1 MTQPSTPDEIRAEI
15 DQTRAD
21 LGAAVDQLAD
31 KLNVKAQAGAKL
43 DDLKSS
49 ATNAAS
55 RVKAAD
61 PGQRNKII
69 AAGAAAVL
77 LVLGLALRRRRR

>member
-1 MTQPSTPDEIRAEI
+1 MTESNSPDEIRAEI

-31 KLNVKAQAGAKL
+31 RLNVKAQAGAKL

-55 RVKAAD
+55 RIKAAA
-61 PGQRNKII
+61 PQQRNKII
-69 AAGAAAVL
+69 AAAAGAVL
-77 LVLGLALRRRRR
+77 VVIGLVVRRRSR